1 MDPNDP
7 LKDLLPPVTREDLRM
22 ISSDLSE
29 LQEVVNRGDYVVLA
43 GGGVLAWWG
52 LSLGLGSFWNVLI
65 LLRAVPP
72 FPAPLLEL
80 VFGWIGASII
90 ARVMK
95 TDKVLRPWRNQAVST
110 AWWSLMVVLPIFI
123 FGCYARGVTNLFVM
137 SGFECLIFAMATA
150 FTAMASLRRW
160 LLYFAAGWIVAA
172 IAILFFV
179 NSIGRAVVF
188 SIACLALLTVPG
200 VHLVLEFRRARR

>member
-7 LKDLLPPVTREDLRM
+7 LKDLLPPVTREDLRT

-43 GGGVLAWWG
+43 GAGIIAWWG

-65 LLRAVPP
+65 LLHAVPSI
-72 FPAPLLEL
+72 PAPLLEL

-95 TDKVLRPWRNQAVST
+95 TDKVLKPWRNQAVST
-110 AWWSLMVVLPIFI
+110 AWWSLMIVLPIFI
-123 FGCYARGVTNLFVM
+123 FGCYARRVTDLYVM

-150 FTAMASLRRW
+150 FSAMASLRRW
-160 LLYFAAGWIVAA
+160 LMYFAAGWIVAA
-172 IAILFFV
+172 IVILFFV
-179 NSIGRAVVF
+179 GPIGRAAVF
-188 SIACLALLTVPG
+188 SVACIALLTVPG
-200 VHLVLEFRRARR
+200 IYLAIEFRRGRR